1 MLKAILEPVIKVL
14 KGRLK
19 KAGLKEKLL
28 KHPKYLEK
36 SKEIWAMIDEDYKI
50 SEKVDSK
57 LKSKVDKFDKTLL
70 AMFPELTKDDVLELR
85 QSIFKEIN
93 IELINQL
100 SQVQSTD
107 DQNANE
113 VSKEGITSTN
123 MNIK

>member
-19 KAGLKEKLL
+19 KSGLKEKLL

-70 AMFPELTKDDVLELR
+70 AMFPELTKDDVVELR
-85 QSIFKEIN
+85 QNIFKEIN

-100 SQVQSTD
+100 SQVKSTD
-107 DQNANE
+107 DQNASE
-113 VSKEGITSTN
+113 VSNEGTTSTN